1 MKQEIVRIINSKCV
15 GIKCEECNYKGKV
28 LCESYY
34 IADKIMNL
42 FNDKEKVIQ
51 NEQIQNDFIYLK
63 SENHTPKFFNIKQI
77 TIIEQM
83 LNGIWRVGFAD
94 NCSIKLTP
102 DLAKS
107 LFEIL
112 GIEEK

>member
-51 NEQIQNDFIYLK
+51 NEQIQKIFIKRLA
-63 SENHTPKFFNIKQI
+63 SHRGLARNARC
-77 TIIEQM
+77 
-83 LNGIWRVGFAD
+83 G
-94 NCSIKLTP
+94 SKLRCIYF
-102 DLAKS
+102 KH
-107 LFEIL
+107 
-112 GIEEK
+112 GRR